1 MKRQNPAKPSKIL
14 QAVYEMALDLHRQ
27 GAIGTATL
35 QEYKN
40 SCFKPTYSGEELRT
54 LRQRYQLT
62 QTRLA
67 ALLNVSPATVRNWE
81 GGKQQPQGPSIR
93 LLNLLERKGIE
104 VLM

>member
-1 MKRQNPAKPSKIL
+1 MKRQKSKSSKIL

-27 GAIGTATL
+27 GAIGKAAL
-35 QEYKN
+35 QEYKDW
-40 SCFKPTYSGEELRT
+40 CFKSTYSGEDLRK
-54 LRQRYQLT
+54 LRQHYQLT

-67 ALLNVSPATVRNWE
+67 ALLNVNPATVRNWE
-81 GGKQQPQGPSIR
+81 DGKQQPQGPSVR